1 MEILKR
7 TVYNGALRMSDVG
20 KTVTL
25 NGWIKKSRD
34 FGKFIF
40 IDLWDHTGLCQ
51 LVFDMSKD
59 ACIAAKSCT
68 VGDSIGV
75 DGTVVERQD
84 KNAKIPTGD
93 IEIVVTA
100 LAIYSHSDAL
110 PLSDNASEEVR
121 LKYRYLDIR
130 TDAMQKNLRMRNTFI
145 KAIRDFMDGEG
156 FIEVETPILCKS
168 TPEGARDYLVPS
180 RVHHGTFYALPQSPQ
195 IYKQLLMIA
204 GTDRYYQIARCF
216 RDEDLR
222 ADRQP
227 EFTQLDLEMS
237 YVTEED
243 IFDVMERLMVYAVE
257 KTTEIKVV
265 VPFER
270 ISYADCM
277 ERFGSDKPDLRFG
290 NEIFSI
296 TDAVDPKGFAVLEDA
311 LKTGKVVKAI
321 KFSGLDITRKKI
333 DEYTELAKKNGAK
346 GLMWFKKTAEGF
358 TSPILK
364 FLADGGKS
372 IESAL
377 ELSIGDTAFV
387 AADDSLVA
395 SKVLG
400 AVRLAVRD
408 DFSLVTDPTLLKFL
422 WVTEF
427 PMFSYNAE
435 EKRYEA
441 EQHPFAMPRHDDIEN
456 FLDNDVLKIR
466 SRSYD
471 LVLNGVELAS
481 GNIRNHDAA
490 LQAKV
495 FNLLGFTEEEMN
507 NKFGFFINALKY
519 GVPPHGGIAPGI
531 DRIVMLLAGV
541 TSIRDVIAFPK
552 TLQAACLM
560 TDSPSGVSEKQL
572 NELAIECKKRLT

>member
-7 TVYNGALRMSDVG
+7 TAYNGALRIADAG
-20 KTVTL
+20 KTVVL
-25 NGWIKKSRD
+25 NGWIRKTRD

-51 LVFDMSKD
+51 LVFDMSKPECAD
-59 ACIAAKSCT
+59 AKTCT
-68 VGDSIGV
+68 VGDSIGIK
-75 DGTVVERQD
+75 GTVIERQD
-84 KNAKIPTGD
+84 KNPKMPTGD
-93 IEIVVTA
+93 VEIVVSSLT
-100 LAIYSHSDAL
+100 IYSHSDAL

-130 TDAMQKNLRMRNTFI
+130 TDAMQKNLRLRNTFI
-145 KAIRDFMDGEG
+145 KCIRDFMDGEG

-168 TPEGARDYLVPS
+168 TPEGARDYLIPS

-204 GTDRYYQIARCF
+204 GTDKYYQIARCF

-243 IFDVMERLMVYAVE
+243 IFGLMERLMSYAVE
-257 KTTEIKVV
+257 KTVGIPVAT
-265 VPFER
+265 PFER
-270 ISYADCM
+270 VSYADCI
-277 ERFGSDKPDLRFG
+277 ERFGSDKPDMRFG
-290 NEIFSI
+290 SEIVTM
-296 TDAVDPKGFAVLEDA
+296 TDKIDPKGFAVLEDA
-311 LKTGKVVKAI
+311 IKAGKAVKAI
-321 KFSGLDITRKKI
+321 KVAGLDIPRKKI

-346 GLMWFKKTAEGF
+346 GLMWFKKNTEGF
-358 TSPILK
+358 NSPVLK

-377 ELSIGDTAFV
+377 SLVDGETAFV
-387 AADDSLVA
+387 AADDSLIA

-400 AVRLAVRD
+400 VVRLALRD
-408 DFSLVTDPTLLKFL
+408 DYDLVADPKQLKFL

-427 PMFSYNAE
+427 PMFSYNEE

-441 EQHPFAMPRHDDIEN
+441 EQHPFAMPRHDDIEKYLN
-456 FLDNDVLKIR
+456 SDVLKIR

-495 FNLLGFTEEEMN
+495 FGLLGFTPEEMN
-507 NKFGFFINALKY
+507 NKFGFFINALQY

-531 DRIVMLLAGV
+531 DRIIMILTGA

-552 TLQAACLM
+552 TAQAACLM
-560 TDSPSGVSEKQL
+560 TDSPSEVSEKQL
-572 NELAIECKKRLT
+572 KELAITVKKG

>member
-7 TVYNGALRMSDVG
+7 TTYNGNLRMADVG
-20 KTVTL
+20 KTVVL
-25 NGWIKKSRD
+25 NGWVRKSRD

-51 LVFDMSKD
+51 LVFDMSNEE
-59 ACIAAKSCT
+59 CTAAKTCT

-75 DGTVVERQD
+75 VGAVVERQD
-84 KNAKIPTGD
+84 KNPKIPTGD
-93 IEIVVTA
+93 IEITVTK

-204 GTDRYYQIARCF
+204 GTDKYYQIARCF

-243 IFDVMERLMVYAVE
+243 IFSLMERLMAYAVE
-257 KTTEIKVV
+257 KTVAIKVAT
-265 VPFER
+265 PFER
-270 ISYADCM
+270 IPYAECM
-277 ERFGSDKPDLRFG
+277 ERFGSDKPDLRFA

-296 TDAVDPKGFAVLEDA
+296 TNVVDPQGFAVLEDA
-311 LKTGKVVKAI
+311 VKAGKVIKAI

-364 FLADGGKS
+364 FLTDGGKS
-372 IESAL
+372 IEFAL
-377 ELSIGDTAFV
+377 DLSVGDTAFV
-387 AADDSLVA
+387 AADESLVA

-408 DFSLVTDPTLLKFL
+408 DYDLVTDPTLLKFL

-427 PMFSYNAE
+427 PMFSYNE
-435 EKRYEA
+435 DEKRYEA
-441 EQHPFAMPRHDDIEN
+441 EQHPFAMPRQDDIEKY
-456 FLDNDVLKIR
+456 LDNDVLKIR

-519 GVPPHGGIAPGI
+519 GVPPHGGIAPGL
-531 DRIVMLLAGV
+531 DRIVMILTGAA
-541 TSIRDVIAFPK
+541 SIRDVIAFPK

-560 TDSPSGVSEKQL
+560 TDSPSCVSEKQL
-572 NELAIECKKRLT
+572 NELAIESKKRLT

>member
-7 TVYNGALRMSDVG
+7 TAYNGSLRLSDAG
-20 KTVTL
+20 KTITL
-25 NGWIKKSRD
+25 NGWVKKSRD

-40 IDLWDHTGLCQ
+40 IDLWDHTGICQ
-51 LVFDMSKD
+51 LVFDMNNE
-59 ACIAAKSCT
+59 ACAVAKTCT

-75 DGTVVERQD
+75 VGTVVERQD

-93 IEIVVTA
+93 IEITVTK

-257 KTTEIKVV
+257 KSAGIKVA

-277 ERFGSDKPDLRFG
+277 DRFGSDKPDLRFG

-311 LKTGKVVKAI
+311 LKTGKVVKAV

-372 IESAL
+372 IESSL
-377 ELSIGDTAFV
+377 DLSIGDTAFV

-408 DFSLVTDPTLLKFL
+408 DYSLVTDPTLLKFL

-441 EQHPFAMPRHDDIEN
+441 EQHPFAMPRQDDIEN
-456 FLDNDVLKIR
+456 YLDNDVLKIR

-552 TLQAACLM
+552 TLQATCLM
-560 TDSPSGVSEKQL
+560 TDSPSDVSEKQL
-572 NELAIECKKRLT
+572 KELAIECKKRLT